1 MKTPDDTTSSEEM
14 SISTLKWRI
23 KKYGLRR
30 KQDEY
35 DIVQV
40 QRKTIIM
47 VSIMVMV
54 VYMVIDQYGT
64 PYG

>member
-1 MKTPDDTTSSEEM
+1 M